1 MQEEL
6 AALEQLQNLDLE
18 NLELRNELERIPHNI
33 EEMRAEVG
41 HVGELLERERQ
52 RLAEAEEWRRDR
64 EREIEIQNE
73 LIAKSKA
80 KLQAARNEKENKAAQ
95 REIDTIR
102 RTIQEREKEALEVME
117 AIESYR
123 SAIEE
128 HTREFSELEEAL
140 RVTEEDGHRRMAEVE
155 EALGRTDSLR
165 KELSSHVP
173 ERLLR
178 LYERIHQR
186 LGVALVECVAG
197 HCTGCNMELLPQ
209 MYIELQR
216 GEKLI
221 NCPTC
226 NRILVFKGKVQH
238 TPESED
244 G

>member
-1 MQEEL
+1 VLEEL
-6 AALEQLQNLDLE
+6 AALEQLKNLDLA
-18 NLELRNELERIPHNI
+18 NLEFRNELDQIPQNI
-33 EEMRAEVG
+33 EEMRADVE
-41 HVGELLERERQ
+41 HVGEILERERQ

-123 SAIEE
+123 SAIDE
-128 HTREFSELEEAL
+128 HIGEFAELEAAL
-140 RVTEEDGHRRMAEVE
+140 KSTEEDGRKRMAEVE
-155 EALGRTDSLR
+155 TELGRTDSRR
-165 KELSSHVP
+165 KELSDAVP
-173 ERLLR
+173 DRLLR
-178 LYERIHQR
+178 QYERIHKR
-186 LGVALVECVAG
+186 LGLALVECVEGFCA
-197 HCTGCNMELLPQ
+197 GCNMELLPQ

-216 GEKLI
+216 GDQLI
-221 NCPTC
+221 SCPTC
-226 NRILVFKGKVQH
+226 SRILVFKGNEM
-238 TPESED
+238 TEPGE

>member
-1 MQEEL
+1 VQEEL
-6 AALEQLQNLDLE
+6 AALEQLQNLDLK
-18 NLELRNELERIPHNI
+18 NLEFRNELEKIPQNI
-33 EEMRAEVG
+33 EEMRADVE
-41 HVGELLERERQ
+41 HVGEILERERQ

-128 HTREFSELEEAL
+128 HTREFGELEAAL
-140 RVTEEDGHRRMAEVE
+140 KATEEEGRKRMAEVE
-155 EALGRTDSLR
+155 LELGRTDSRR
-165 KELSSHVP
+165 KELSAAVP
-173 ERLLR
+173 DRLLR
-178 LYERIHQR
+178 QYERIHKR
-186 LGVALVECVAG
+186 LGVALVECVEG

-216 GEKLI
+216 GDKI
-221 NCPTC
+221 ISCPTC
-226 NRILVFKGKVQH
+226 NRILVFKGNDE
-238 TPESED
+238 PASGGE
-244 G
+244 